1 MLPIFFGFLNFQ
13 IQIFLFVLLFFLKTK
28 GHDLIFLSDL
38 HNYNIVG
45 YTIAVALGFANIQF
59 FHWEPYTGASGLVAP
74 LPCTAYFGKLAI
86 IVWLFL
92 ATASVGLVHL
102 YS

>member
-13 IQIFLFVLLFFLKTK
+13 IQIFLFVLLVFLKTK

-45 YTIAVALGFANIQF
+45 YTIAVALGLANI
-59 FHWEPYTGASGLVAP
+59 
-74 LPCTAYFGKLAI
+74 
-86 IVWLFL
+86 
-92 ATASVGLVHL
+92 
-102 YS
+102 